1 MKFGLLTTIGLSLL
15 VLSLLSINSPI
26 HSYVSISNPYSI
38 KIPNIAY
45 VNARLLENNSNV
57 TVYAKLVH
65 NGNVENIV
73 KLPYYLELTPGIW
86 EFSIYNETFPI
97 TLTKVIN
104 ATVVNKSNGI
114 VYVYEYQK
122 IEKYQEIV
130 TTKNATYPIALE
142 VTIYKVNILQYKTIA
157 EILGVLLLFIDII
170 LLASRFIR
178 DNHKL

>member
-1 MKFGLLTTIGLSLL
+1 M
-15 VLSLLSINSPI
+15 
-26 HSYVSISNPYSI
+26 
-38 KIPNIAY
+38 
-45 VNARLLENNSNV
+45 
-57 TVYAKLVH
+57 
-65 NGNVENIV
+65 
-73 KLPYYLELTPGIW
+73 
-86 EFSIYNETFPI
+86 
-97 TLTKVIN
+97 IN

-170 LLASRFIR
+170 LLAFRFIR